1 MISRIQNV
9 SFTGAKQRVANRVAK
24 EFEEVYVSASS
35 NLKGTVNEKEA
46 ARQLRDAEIAVDK
59 DNLIG
64 RIASLLTTRKNI
76 SASEV
81 KAVKKEAPMPTP
93 AEIAEVQGISMKQ
106 AEGPLDYFG

>member
-9 SFTGAKQRVANRVAK
+9 SFAGAKQRVANRVAK

-81 KAVKKEAPMPTP
+81 KAVKEAPMPTP